1 MSQRQELIQTQKQ
14 VQQQRLTQQQML
26 VVRMLEMPL
35 NELEES
41 VGAEIDDNPALETA
55 SAEDDYTMEES
66 GDMGGNEVDG
76 ELQERKD
83 ALDDAL
89 SQIGS
94 DDEMPTAT
102 SYMSH
107 DNADYEE
114 MVYGDTT
121 SFYDKL
127 KEQMAMEDLSDVEQD
142 VMEYLIGSLDD
153 DGLLRKPI
161 DAIADELAVYHNIEV
176 SAETIERV
184 LQRLQTFDPAGIGAR
199 SLQECLLLQI
209 ERRPDGRLK
218 ELMHEVIAHYF
229 TAFTHKH
236 WDKIQQEMQ
245 LTDLQTRMLREE
257 IVKLNPKPGAS
268 LGETEG
274 RSTQQITPDFI
285 VETLDDGTI
294 TFTLN
299 RGNVP
304 ELKVSPSFTEMVE
317 AYRNNKGGMNRQEK
331 EALLYAKEKVDRAQ
345 GFIAAVKQRQH
356 TLTVTMKAIID
367 WQRPFFLDGDE
378 GDLRPM
384 ILKDIAGKTGLDIS
398 TISRVAAVKY
408 AQTKWGT
415 FPLKFF
421 FSDGYTNR
429 EGEETSTR
437 RVRLALK
444 ELIDNEDKHHP
455 LSDDTLAARME
466 KMGFP
471 VARRT
476 VAKYRQL
483 MDIPVARLRKL

>member
-26 VVRMLEMPL
+26 VVSMLEMPL

-127 KEQMAMEDLSDVEQD
+127 KEQMAMEDLTDVEQD

-245 LTDLQTRMLREE
+245 LTDLQTRTLRDE

-415 FPLKFF
+415 FPLKVVFA
-421 FSDGYTNR
+421 DG
-429 EGEETSTR
+429 
-437 RVRLALK
+437 
-444 ELIDNEDKHHP
+444 
-455 LSDDTLAARME
+455 
-466 KMGFP
+466 
-471 VARRT
+471 
-476 VAKYRQL
+476 
-483 MDIPVARLRKL
+483 

>member
-66 GDMGGNEVDG
+66 GDMGGSEVDG

-127 KEQMAMEDLSDVEQD
+127 KEQMAMEDLTDVEQD

-176 SAETIERV
+176 SAETI
-184 LQRLQTFDPAGIGAR
+184 
-199 SLQECLLLQI
+199 
-209 ERRPDGRLK
+209 
-218 ELMHEVIAHYF
+218 
-229 TAFTHKH
+229 
-236 WDKIQQEMQ
+236 
-245 LTDLQTRMLREE
+245 
-257 IVKLNPKPGAS
+257 
-268 LGETEG
+268 
-274 RSTQQITPDFI
+274 
-285 VETLDDGTI
+285 
-294 TFTLN
+294 
-299 RGNVP
+299 
-304 ELKVSPSFTEMVE
+304 
-317 AYRNNKGGMNRQEK
+317 
-331 EALLYAKEKVDRAQ
+331 
-345 GFIAAVKQRQH
+345 
-356 TLTVTMKAIID
+356 
-367 WQRPFFLDGDE
+367 
-378 GDLRPM
+378 
-384 ILKDIAGKTGLDIS
+384 
-398 TISRVAAVKY
+398 
-408 AQTKWGT
+408 
-415 FPLKFF
+415 
-421 FSDGYTNR
+421 
-429 EGEETSTR
+429 
-437 RVRLALK
+437 
-444 ELIDNEDKHHP
+444 
-455 LSDDTLAARME
+455 
-466 KMGFP
+466 
-471 VARRT
+471 
-476 VAKYRQL
+476 
-483 MDIPVARLRKL
+483 

>member
-127 KEQMAMEDLSDVEQD
+127 KEQMAMEDLTDVEQD

-245 LTDLQTRMLREE
+245 LTDLQTRTLRDE

-317 AYRNNKGGMNRQEK
+317 
-331 EALLYAKEKVDRAQ
+331 L
-345 GFIAAVKQRQH
+345 
-356 TLTVTMKAIID
+356 
-367 WQRPFFLDGDE
+367 
-378 GDLRPM
+378 
-384 ILKDIAGKTGLDIS
+384 S
-398 TISRVAAVKY
+398 
-408 AQTKWGT
+408 
-415 FPLKFF
+415 
-421 FSDGYTNR
+421 
-429 EGEETSTR
+429 
-437 RVRLALK
+437 
-444 ELIDNEDKHHP
+444 LIH
-455 LSDDTLAARME
+455 
-466 KMGFP
+466 
-471 VARRT
+471 
-476 VAKYRQL
+476 
-483 MDIPVARLRKL
+483 I